1 MVKPTVLLDYS
12 VHELAA
18 KKLMKEIHDLLL
30 KKQYTEAATKTDEA
44 IVELRMMRTAIKSHS
59 DA

>member
-1 MVKPTVLLDYS
+1 MKTTVLLDHA

-30 KKQYTEAATKTDEA
+30 KKRFIDAATKTDEA
-44 IVELRMMRTAIKSHS
+44 IVELRMLRSAIKSNLN
-59 DA
+59 D

>member
-1 MVKPTVLLDYS
+1 MVKTTVLLDYS

-18 KKLMKEIHDLLL
+18 KKIMKEVHDLLL
-30 KKQYTEAATKTDEA
+30 KHKYVEAASKTNEA
-44 IVELRMMRTAIKSHS
+44 IVELRMMRVAIKSHI

>member
-1 MVKPTVLLDYS
+1 MVKTTVLLDYS

-18 KKLMKEIHDLLL
+18 KKIMKEVHDLLL
-30 KKQYTEAATKTDEA
+30 KHHYVEAASKADEA
-44 IVELRMMRTAIKSHS
+44 IVELRMMRVAIKSHI

>member
-1 MVKPTVLLDYS
+1 MVKTTVLLDYS

-18 KKLMKEIHDLLL
+18 KKIMKEVRDLLL
-30 KKQYTEAATKTDEA
+30 NHKYVEAASKTNEA
-44 IVELRMMRTAIKSHS
+44 IVELRMMRVAIKSHI

>member
-1 MVKPTVLLDYS
+1 MVKTTVLLDYA

-18 KKLMKEIHDLLL
+18 KKLMKEVHDLLL
-30 KKQYTEAATKTDEA
+30 KHKYMEASGKINDV
-44 IVELRMMRTAIKSHS
+44 IVELRMMRVAVKSHL